1 MSSTKDLL
9 SITEGILNSAKPKS
23 TAVPNES
30 VASDGIRDVQ
40 VRESY
45 MEQILSFA
53 SPLNEA
59 SKKVQKVDEVAILK
73 ERRESLIERL
83 KGLLKE
89 ARDLLAEE
97 TTVGCLGTGKQ
108 TKLMMRKKEKNEL
121 SKSNKRG

>member
-97 TTVGCLGTGKQ
+97 TTVGCVGTGKQ
-108 TKLMMRKKEKNEL
+108 TKLTRKML
-121 SKSNKRG
+121 RRGRK